1 MSPSP
6 LICPLLHIYTPV
18 FTIKQKQNQTNK
30 TISCCV
36 SPGVSSYVYMVTLLP
51 KQLSLQIS
59 IAMSYWLVQGLWL
72 CYTVSTG
79 FLLELLLDNL
89 CHDNPVAVGLQGL
102 PLHMLQQL
110 IHGLDV
116 LFFKRRKKIYSTNQN
131 I

>member
-6 LICPLLHIYTPV
+6 LICPLLHIYNPV

-51 KQLSLQIS
+51 KQLSLQMS

-79 FLLELLLDNL
+79 FLLELLLTTCVMIIL
-89 CHDNPVAVGLQGL
+89 
-102 PLHMLQQL
+102 
-110 IHGLDV
+110 
-116 LFFKRRKKIYSTNQN
+116 
-131 I
+131 